1 MSEFVHLHLHTE
13 YSMLDGAC
21 RIKEIPAAA
30 RSAGHTAV
38 AITDHGVMYG
48 AVQFYNACK
57 AEGIKPIIG
66 CEVYL
71 APRSR
76 FDKSYADDS
85 EFTHL
90 VLLCENETG
99 YRNLIKMVSLSF
111 TEGFYIKP
119 RVDMDLLRQ
128 YHEGLIALSG
138 CLSGRI
144 ARLIAE
150 TDMKGA
156 ESFALELNS
165 IFGQDNFYLEIQD
178 HGIALQK
185 RVNDGICNLSRKTG
199 IPLVATNDVHY
210 LRRGDA
216 DTQTVMMC
224 IQTGTRLTDEK
235 PVGFETKE
243 FYYKSDREM
252 KELFKSHPD
261 AIENTVKIAERCNY
275 DFTFGKYI
283 LPAYS
288 PADGSDPA
296 EYLRRM
302 AYEGLSRRVRLGD
315 IVYSDVNTEKAYR
328 ERIEYELSVV
338 IGMGYAEYYL
348 IVADFVGYAKK
359 RGIPV
364 GPGRGSGAGSLLA
377 YLIRITEVD
386 PLRYG
391 LLFERFL
398 NPERVSMP
406 DFDIDFC
413 YIRRGEV
420 IQYVSDKYGSDRV
433 AQIIAF
439 GTLAAN
445 AAVRDAGR
453 AMGMSY
459 SDVDTVAK
467 AIPRQLGI
475 TLAEA
480 ESKGTLKTMVDTDPE
495 IARLVNTAKALE
507 GMPHHASTHAAGV
520 VISDRPVSDY
530 VPLAVNKNIPITQ
543 YDMDTVA
550 SLGLLKFDF
559 LGLRYLTVINDTVAQ
574 IKEKEP
580 NFILEKI
587 DSQDEKTFRMLS
599 EGNSDG
605 VFQLESSGMK
615 SMLTEFRPLSIDDI
629 MMVCALYR
637 PGPMDAIPK
646 VIAHRR
652 GKEVKYEIEQ
662 LAEILDST
670 YGCVV
675 YQEQVMQIFRKL
687 AGYSLGKADIVRR
700 AISKKKPE
708 VIEAQRS
715 DFLSGC
721 KQNGIDEG
729 AAGRLF
735 EDIVSFAGYAF
746 NKSHAAAYAILSYRT
761 AYLKCHYPAE
771 YFAALMTSEFG
782 NHTKLAGYTTD
793 AARLG
798 ISLLAPSVN
807 ESMMHFH
814 VDESGKNI
822 RYGLLA
828 LKNVGQSFIEKLI
841 AERTANGK
849 FTSYH
854 EFVNR
859 MYGSDM
865 NKRQIESL
873 IKAGA
878 FDGMGVNRAQLMVC
892 YEDIINRVAER
903 QRVNVE
909 GQLNLFAQFGGTPD
923 DDYVYPPLEELEL
936 RDILHLEK
944 EASGMYF
951 SGHLTD
957 EYSRNGEDIG
967 AIQISAILSAFEEET
982 EEPEFKEKQ
991 LVAVIGLIAQKTVK
1005 RTKKGDNMA
1014 FLTLEDKYGEI
1025 ECIVFPK
1032 TFEEFAPILVQDG
1045 IVGVCGEI
1053 TLRED
1058 EPPKL
1063 IAKAFAPLRPNS
1075 RYTPRP
1081 SPFTEIMNKGASGG
1095 GYSRTAPAVPSGAYS
1110 SAPQGVSPTAQ
1121 PMYNTSASGGY
1132 SNAPKPLPTVKTP
1145 KYRPSVYNF
1154 NIAFGKLYIR
1164 VSERES
1170 EKYKKAVSLLTIF
1183 AAEEGMQRAQVI
1195 FFDTETQKYTPRP
1208 ELDCVPIA
1216 FVSEE
1221 LSNILGAENV
1231 VQRA

>member
-30 RSAGHTAV
+30 KAAGHSAV

-48 AVQFYNACK
+48 AVQFYNACR

-76 FDKSYADDS
+76 LDKSYGDDS
-85 EFTHL
+85 DFTHL

-111 TEGFYIKP
+111 TDGFYIKP
-119 RVDMDLLRQ
+119 RVDLELLER

-138 CLSGRI
+138 CLSGRV
-144 ARLIAE
+144 ARMIAE
-150 TDMKGA
+150 TDMAGA
-156 ESFALELNS
+156 LAFAKQLNG
-165 IFGQDNFYLEIQD
+165 IFGDGNFYLEIQD

-185 RVNDGICNLSRKTG
+185 RVNDGLYSISRQTG

-210 LRRGDA
+210 LRKGDA

-235 PVGFETKE
+235 AVGFETKE
-243 FYYKSDREM
+243 FYFKNEREM
-252 KELFKSHPD
+252 RELFPTHPE

-283 LPAYS
+283 LPAYT
-288 PADGSDPA
+288 PDDGSEPTD
-296 EYLRRM
+296 YLRRM
-302 AYEGLSRRVRLGD
+302 AYEGLARRVAAGE
-315 IVYSDVNTEKAYR
+315 IVYTDVNTEAAYR

-348 IVADFVGYAKK
+348 IVSDFVSYAKRK
-359 RGIPV
+359 GIPV

-377 YLIRITEVD
+377 YLVRITEVD

-459 SDVDTVAK
+459 GDVDMVAK

-475 TLAEA
+475 TLKEA
-480 ESKGTLKTMVDTDPE
+480 ESKGALKDMVDTSPD
-495 IARLVNTAKALE
+495 IARLINTAKALE

-559 LGLRYLTVINDTVAQ
+559 LGLRYLTVINDTVSQ
-574 IKEKEP
+574 IKEKHP
-580 NFILEKI
+580 DFVLEKI
-587 DSQDEKTFRMLS
+587 DERDERTFKMLS
-599 EGNSDG
+599 DGNSDG

-615 SMLTEFRPLSIDDI
+615 SMLTEFRPTSIDDI

-652 GKEVKYEIEQ
+652 GKEVKYEIPQ

-675 YQEQVMQIFRKL
+675 YQEQVMQIFRNL

-721 KQNGIDEG
+721 KVNGIDEG

-735 EDIVSFAGYAF
+735 EEIVSFAGYAF

-841 AERTANGK
+841 AERSAKGK

-859 MYGSDM
+859 MYGADM

-878 FDGMGVNRAQLMVC
+878 FDGMGVNRAQLMIC
-892 YEDIINRVAER
+892 YELMIDRVAER
-903 QRVNVE
+903 HRGNVE

-923 DDYVYPPLEELEL
+923 DDFEYPPMEELEL
-936 RDILHLEK
+936 RDILNLEK

-957 EYSRNGEDIG
+957 EYSKNGEDIG
-967 AIQISAILSAFEEET
+967 AVQISAILSAFEEDT
-982 EEPEFKEKQ
+982 VNPEFREKQ
-991 LVAVIGLIAQKTVK
+991 LVAVVGLIANKTVK
-1005 RTKKGDNMA
+1005 RTQKGDNMA
-1014 FLTLEDKYGEI
+1014 FLTLEDRYGEI

-1032 TFEEFAPILVQDG
+1032 TFEEFSPMLIQDG

-1053 TLRED
+1053 TVREE

-1063 IAKAFAPLRPNS
+1063 IARAFAPLRPNA
-1075 RYTPRP
+1075 RYTSRP
-1081 SPFTEIMNKGASGG
+1081 SPFAEIMNKGGRGGYNRAAVPPSAYGTQNAVNPNVSATQSGHPQNVGG
-1095 GYSRTAPAVPSGAYS
+1095 GY
-1110 SAPQGVSPTAQ
+1110 
-1121 PMYNTSASGGY
+1121 
-1132 SNAPKPLPTVKTP
+1132 NAALKPLPTVKKP
-1145 KYRPSVYNF
+1145 NYRPSVYDF
-1154 NIAFGKLYIR
+1154 KIAYNKLYLRIDPQDT
-1164 VSERES
+1164 
-1170 EKYKKAVSLLTIF
+1170 EKYKKAVALLTVF

-1195 FFDTETQKYTPRP
+1195 FYDITTQKYTPHP

-1221 LSNILGAENV
+1221 LAAILGAENV
-1231 VQRA
+1231 VPK

>member
-1 MSEFVHLHLHTE
+1 MSDFVHLHLHTE
-13 YSMLDGAC
+13 YSMLDGTC
-21 RIKEIPAAA
+21 RIKEIPAAVKA
-30 RSAGHTAV
+30 AGHTAV

-57 AEGIKPIIG
+57 AAGIKPIIG

-71 APRSR
+71 SPRSR
-76 FDKSYADDS
+76 FDKNHGDDS

-99 YRNLIKMVSLSF
+99 YRNLIKLVSLSF

-119 RVDMDLLRQ
+119 RVDMELLER

-138 CLSGRI
+138 CLSGRL

-150 TDMKGA
+150 TDMSGA
-156 ESFALELNS
+156 IAFAKQMNA

-185 RVNDGICNLSRKTG
+185 RVNDGIYNVAKQTG
-199 IPLVATNDVHY
+199 IPIVATNDVHY
-210 LRRGDA
+210 LRKGDA

-224 IQTGTRLTDEK
+224 IQTGSRLTDEK
-235 PVGFETKE
+235 AIGFETKE
-243 FYYKSDREM
+243 FYYKSGEEM
-252 KELFKSHPD
+252 RKIFPTHPE

-283 LPAYS
+283 LPAYT
-288 PADGSDPA
+288 PDDNSDPA
-296 EYLRRM
+296 EYLRRK
-302 AYEGLSRRVRLGD
+302 AYEGLRNRVASGD
-315 IVYSDVNTEKAYR
+315 IRYNEKNTESAYK

-348 IVADFVGYAKK
+348 IVADFVGYAKRK
-359 RGIPV
+359 GIPV

-377 YLIRITEVD
+377 YLVRITEVD

-445 AAVRDAGR
+445 AAVRDTGR

-459 SDVDTVAK
+459 GDVDTVAK
-467 AIPRQLGI
+467 AIPRQSHI

-480 ESKGTLKTMVDTDPE
+480 ENMGMLKTMVDTDPE
-495 IARLVNTAKALE
+495 IARLINTAKALE

-559 LGLRYLTVINDTVAQ
+559 LGLRYLTVINDTVEQ
-574 IKEKEP
+574 IKEKHP
-580 NFILEKI
+580 DFVLEKI
-587 DSQDEKTFRMLS
+587 DEHDSKTFKMLS

-615 SMLTEFRPLSIDDI
+615 SMLTEFRPTCIDDI

-652 GKEVKYEIEQ
+652 GKEVKYEIPQ

-670 YGCVV
+670 YGCMV
-675 YQEQVMQIFRKL
+675 YQEQVMQIFRNL
-687 AGYSLGKADIVRR
+687 AGYSLGKSDIVRR
-700 AISKKKPE
+700 AISKKKAE
-708 VIEAQRS
+708 VIEAQRN

-721 KQNGIDEG
+721 KENGIDVG

-793 AARLG
+793 AARAG

-828 LKNVGQSFIEKLI
+828 LKNVGQNFIEKLI
-841 AERTANGK
+841 AERASKGK

-859 MYGSDM
+859 MYGADM

-878 FDGMGVNRAQLMVC
+878 FDGMGVNRAQLMIC
-892 YEDIINRVAER
+892 YEEMIERVADR
-903 QRVNVE
+903 QRGNVE
-909 GQLNLFAQFGGTPD
+909 GQLNLFSQFGGTPD
-923 DDYVYPPLEELEL
+923 DDFEYPHVEELEL
-936 RDILHLEK
+936 RDILNLEK

-957 EYSRNGEDIG
+957 EYSKNGEDIG
-967 AIQISAILSAFEEET
+967 ASQISSILSAFEEDT
-982 EEPEFKEKQ
+982 VNPEFREKQ
-991 LVAVIGLIAQKTVK
+991 LVVVVGLISVKTVK
-1005 RTKKGDNMA
+1005 RTQKGDEMA
-1014 FLTLEDKYGEI
+1014 FITLEDKYGEI

-1032 TFEEFAPILVQDG
+1032 TFEEFSPMLVQDG

-1053 TLRED
+1053 TVRDD

-1063 IAKAFAPLRPNS
+1063 IAKAFAPLRPNA

-1081 SPFTEIMNKGASGG
+1081 SPFAEIMSKGTGGRSG
-1095 GYSRTAPAVPSGAYS
+1095 YNRAAVPPSAYGTQTNAGS
-1110 SAPQGVSPTAQ
+1110 SATQ
-1121 PMYNTSASGGY
+1121 YNT
-1132 SNAPKPLPTVKTP
+1132 APKPLPAVKKP
-1145 KYRPSVYNF
+1145 LYRPSVYDF
-1154 NIAFGKLYIR
+1154 KIAYNKLYLRINAQDTQ
-1164 VSERES
+1164 
-1170 EKYKKAVSLLTIF
+1170 KYKKVTALLSIF

-1195 FFDTETQKYTPRP
+1195 FYDIETQKYTPHP
-1208 ELDCVPIA
+1208 EFDCSPLA
-1216 FVSEE
+1216 FIVEE
-1221 LSNILGAENV
+1221 LSTILGKENV
-1231 VQRA
+1231 VSR